1 MAKKKKINNNKS
13 FNKILGFD
21 FIQNEKVIFVCSII
35 LLAVAIFF
43 VASFVPFHQR
53 TIAGSPVVVLLY
65 KCLADSGS
73 VPLSGFI
80 ER

>member
-21 FIQNEKVIFVCSII
+21 FIQNEKVIFVFSII

-43 VASFVPFHQR
+43 VASFVSFLTSGNIDQSM
-53 TIAGSPVVVLLY
+53 IESPRE
-65 KCLADSGS
+65 GE
-73 VPLSGFI
+73 I
-80 ER
+80 MI